1 MHFLLKE
8 IAVLLIYIILLVSSV
23 SAQRV
28 NYDYYMDVAK
38 KAYWIFSE
46 SYFMP
51 NMQSETI
58 PYFLLTRSD
67 DTNNLYVTQEE
78 VGYTFSTYQT
88 KYTNENDLVFD
99 RYMRD
104 NLFDGEYSTGF
115 NYKTLI
121 DFIFINL
128 YNSMLLTNNY
138 AIGSHS
144 ARTYYKYK
152 VIDKSYII
160 NNSLEDS
167 FDNVENI
174 SEGVDVS
181 SFDWV
186 YPTDEIVTEGGTN
199 YPWMAN
205 PLIIDDKVRA
215 RLLWYSG
222 DKKIRTTGYANGRP
236 LRNFGQTFITDK
248 YPLLLVY
255 PESAQNLSFDING
268 TVLNLYDNYFGNQK
282 STNITITASGITNQL
297 PVQFHTINYIS
308 HYEEDITLKVIYPEM
323 DSPLLFAN
331 QGLDRAD
338 SIAYY
343 NNYLTRASNIVEE
356 VKCIEST
363 RIDYVTHNYGFTY
376 NGEGSNLADAI
387 ANITTNAGIDYYQR
401 NSRYCAI
408 EASKNDS
415 NEVDWV
421 KITMSPGITNLTF
434 SNNMDL
440 SRTNYYYYKMNYDA
454 FAKTDIYF
462 SRIRADAF
470 SAMDMNVTSNYY
482 SFLGKTDVIN
492 NSWTSTNSSKT
503 ICDSAFFCPP
513 EIYAEY
519 ARYVADT
526 EFVSRYSYR
535 VGFEFKDFRIFAI
548 RTDEID
554 EKFTQ

>member
-38 KAYWIFSE
+38 KTYWIFSDY
-46 SYFMP
+46 YFMP

-104 NLFDGEYSTGF
+104 NLFDGEYSTAF
-115 NYKTLI
+115 NYNTLVN
-121 DFIFINL
+121 FTLINL

-138 AIGSHS
+138 VIGGNS
-144 ARTYYKYK
+144 ARSYYRYK

-167 FDNVENI
+167 FDNVKNI
-174 SEGVDVS
+174 PEGVDVS

-186 YPTDEIVTEGGTN
+186 YSTDEIVTEGGTN

-222 DKKIRTTGYANGRP
+222 NHKIYVYLRSQK
-236 LRNFGQTFITDK
+236 LRNFDQTFITDK

-268 TVLNLYDNYFGNQK
+268 IVLNLYDRQFQ
-282 STNITITASGITNQL
+282 SQIHTNITIIASGITNQL
-297 PVQFHTINYIS
+297 PVQFHTIDSIS
-308 HYEEDITLKVIYPEM
+308 PSTEGITLKVIYPEM

-331 QGLDRAD
+331 QRLDRAD
-338 SIAYY
+338 SIVYY

-356 VKCIEST
+356 IKCIEAT
-363 RIDYVTHNYGFTY
+363 RIDYDTHNYGFTY
-376 NGEGSNLADAI
+376 VGEGSNLADAI
-387 ANITTNAGIDYYQR
+387 ANITTNAGVSYYQR
-401 NSRYCAI
+401 NSRYCVM
-408 EASKNDS
+408 EASKNAN

-434 SNNMDL
+434 LNHMDS
-440 SRTNYYYYKMNYDA
+440 SRTNYYYYKMNYDV

-462 SRIRADAF
+462 SRIRANAF

-482 SFLGKTDVIN
+482 SFLGKTDIIN

-526 EFVSRYSYR
+526 EVVSRYSYR
-535 VGFEFKDFRIFAI
+535 VGFEFEDFRIFAI

-554 EKFTQ
+554 EKYK